1 MPELNEVKQAKTI
14 HKAAIL
20 AKPNVVGVGIGYKN
34 AADQK
39 TSELSV
45 IALVREKI
53 PAAGLPAGA
62 SVPREVEGVR
72 TAVMQVGD
80 IRPLQARSDRWRP
93 APGGVSIGHYK
104 ITAGTFGTVVR
115 DKKTGRRLILSNN
128 HVLANSNE
136 GEPGDPILQ
145 PGAIDGGKV
154 ESDTIAKL
162 ERFCPI
168 QFGESP
174 PTCSMATFYA
184 QFGNAAARLLGSGH
198 KVQVIRT
205 DLAATNLADA
215 AVARPVDDDIISNDI
230 LDIGEITGITLPAF
244 GMPVRKSGR
253 TSGLKSG
260 QILVLDTTINV
271 EYGSGRTATFEGQ
284 ILTSPI
290 SKGGDSGSLLVASDS
305 RRAVGLLFAGSNE
318 ATLHNPIQAVLDCLK
333 VDFASQSTVSKK
345 IEMHDTID
353 KAQAVKEAYQ
363 EMLMKKANV
372 VGVGVGLRHQGGTR
386 SDTVA
391 LIVMVEQKI
400 PHVLLAPEDVIPAEI
415 EGVPVDVREVGKIEA
430 H

>member
-1 MPELNEVKQAKTI
+1 MPELNEVKHAKTI

-34 AADQK
+34 AVDQK

-53 PAAGLPAGA
+53 PAAGLPTGA
-62 SVPREVEGVR
+62 LVPREVEGVR
-72 TAVMQVGD
+72 TDVMQVGD
-80 IRPLQARSDRWRP
+80 IRSLQARSDRWRP
-93 APGGVSIGHYK
+93 VPGGVSIGHYK

-115 DKKTGRRLILSNN
+115 DKKTGRQLILSNN
-128 HVLANSNE
+128 HVMANSNE
-136 GEPGDPILQ
+136 GDPGDPILQ
-145 PGAIDGGKV
+145 PGTIDGGKV
-154 ESDTIAKL
+154 ESDTIANL

-198 KVQVIRT
+198 KVQVMKT
-205 DLAATNLADA
+205 DPTATNLVDA
-215 AVARPVDDDIISNDI
+215 AVASPIDDDIISNDI
-230 LDIGEITGITLPAF
+230 LDIGEITGITQAALS
-244 GMPVRKSGR
+244 MPVRKSGR
-253 TSGLKSG
+253 TTGLMSG

-271 EYGSGRTATFEGQ
+271 EYGSGRNATFEGQ

-318 ATLHNPIQAVLDCLK
+318 ASIHNPIQVVLDCLK
-333 VDFASQSTVSKK
+333 IDFTSQSTVRKK
-345 IEMHDTID
+345 IEMHDAIE
-353 KAQAVKEAYQ
+353 KAQAVRESYQ
-363 EMLMKKANV
+363 EILMKKANV

-386 SDTVA
+386 SDTVG
-391 LIVMVEQKI
+391 LIVMVEQKM
-400 PHVLLAPEDVIPAEI
+400 PRALLAPEDVIPAEI

>member
-1 MPELNEVKQAKTI
+1 MPELNEVKHAKTI

-34 AADQK
+34 AADHK
-39 TSELSV
+39 TSELSI

-62 SVPREVEGVR
+62 LVPREVEGVR
-72 TAVMQVGD
+72 TDVMQVGN
-80 IRPLQARSDRWRP
+80 IRSLQARSDRWRP

-104 ITAGTFGTVVR
+104 ITAGTFGTIVR

-136 GEPGDPILQ
+136 GDPGDPILQ

-154 ESDTIAKL
+154 QSDTIAHL

-174 PTCSMATFYA
+174 PTCNLATFYA

-198 KVQVIRT
+198 KVQVMKT
-205 DLAATNLADA
+205 DPTATNLVDA
-215 AVARPVDDDIISNDI
+215 AVASPVDDDIISNDI
-230 LDIGEITGITLPAF
+230 LDIGEITGITLPAL

-253 TSGLKSG
+253 TSGLMSG

-271 EYGSGRTATFEGQ
+271 EYGSGRNATFEGQ

-290 SKGGDSGSLLVASDS
+290 SRGGDSGSLLVASDS
-305 RRAVGLLFAGSNE
+305 PRAVGLLFAGSNE
-318 ATLHNPIQAVLDCLK
+318 ASIHNPIQVVLDCLT

-345 IEMHDTID
+345 IEMHDAID
-353 KAQAVKEAYQ
+353 KAQAVKVAYQ

-391 LIVMVEQKI
+391 LIVLVEQKM
-400 PHVLLAPEDVIPAEI
+400 PRALLAPEDVIPAEI